1 MSKGSWPVGWPADQL
16 DALMALALAEDAVS
30 SDVTSEAVVE
40 PELRA
45 KAVLLAKETGV
56 IAGLPVV
63 ARVFAS
69 MDPDLRWVA
78 LVSDGVHVTTVPT
91 RLGTVEG
98 TVRSILRAE
107 RVALNFLQHL
117 SGVATLTWQAVSQ
130 APGVE
135 VLDTRKTTPGLRWL
149 ERYAVRTGGG
159 RNHRF
164 GLGDGVLIKDN
175 HVRAAGGIRSAVL
188 RAKERAPFGLRIEVE
203 CTTLAEVSEAL
214 DAGAE
219 IILLDNMPTALLT
232 QAVQLIGHR
241 ARTEASGGINLQS
254 IAEVARTGVTS
265 VSMGSLTHSARA
277 LDLSLEIEE
286 MG

>member
-1 MSKGSWPVGWPADQL
+1 MPKGSWPVGWPADQL
-16 DALMALALAEDAVS
+16 NALIQLALAEDGTSA
-30 SDVTSEAVVE
+30 DVTSEAVVE
-40 PELRA
+40 PDLRA
-45 KAVLLAKETGV
+45 KAVLLAKEPGV
-56 IAGLPVV
+56 IAGLPV
-63 ARVFAS
+63 ADRVFVS
-69 MDPDLRWVA
+69 VDPDLHWDA
-78 LVSDGVHVTTVPT
+78 LVTDGVHVTTVPS

-98 TVRSILRAE
+98 SARSILRAE

-117 SGVATLTWQAVSQ
+117 SGIATLTWQAVSK

-188 RAKERAPFGLRIEVE
+188 RARECAPFGLRIEVE
-203 CTTLAEVSEAL
+203 CTTLAEVSDAL
-214 DAGAE
+214 EAGAE
-219 IILLDNMPTALLT
+219 IILLDNMPTALLA
-232 QAVQLIGHR
+232 QAVQLIGPR
-241 ARTEASGGINLQS
+241 ARTEASGGINLDT

-265 VSMGSLTHSARA
+265 LSMGSLTHSARA
-277 LDLSLEIEE
+277 LDVSLEIEE